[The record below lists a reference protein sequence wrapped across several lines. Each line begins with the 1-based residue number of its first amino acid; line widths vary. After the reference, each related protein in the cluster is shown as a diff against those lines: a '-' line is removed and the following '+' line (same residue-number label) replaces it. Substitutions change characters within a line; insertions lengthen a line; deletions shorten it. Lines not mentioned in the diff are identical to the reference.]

1 MLIILGLVAAA
12 ILLFLVLKNSA
23 PLEIAKV
30 FGLDTADFEIISS
43 DLGKGHPRK
52 RLYGVNLV
60 GEPDAILRG
69 KRTGQI
75 VICEF
80 KNRKYK
86 GYVRRREYY
95 QVILYIGL
103 ARLAFCTEN
112 VVAVL
117 AFNDARVEIS
127 FDQDV
132 FNGLKAMRS
141 EVITSL
147 SAGKA
152 TDRRPLHKRMPI
164 NPRNRSIRFPR

>member
-1 MLIILGLVAAA
+1 MLIILAIVAAA
-12 ILLFLVLKNSA
+12 VLLFLFWKKGA

-30 FGLDTADFEIISS
+30 FGLDTANHEIISS
-43 DLGKGHPRK
+43 DLGQGHARK
-52 RLYGVNLV
+52 RLYGFNLA
-60 GEPDAILRG
+60 GEPDAILRS

-75 VICEF
+75 VIGEF

-103 ARLAFCTEN
+103 ARLAFSTEN
-112 VVAVL
+112 VVAIL

-132 FNGLKAMRS
+132 FNALKAMRN
-141 EVITSL
+141 EVIISL

-152 TDRRPLHKRMPI
+152 TDKRPLHKRMSI
-164 NPRNRSIRFPR
+164 NPRNRSVRFPR